1 MINISPLKFESTNQK
16 MILTYPFLVN
26 YNDEIS
32 IRLKNFFEN
41 TNERQR
47 NQLFEK
53 KNFFNPI
60 QVESE
65 MLSKSLW
72 TVFTGLPKV
81 DTKLAKERAAR
92 LQELLHFCSN
102 SDLANAG
109 N

>member
-47 NQLFEK
+47 KQSYEK
-53 KNFFNPI
+53 KKFF
-60 QVESE
+60 
-65 MLSKSLW
+65 
-72 TVFTGLPKV
+72 
-81 DTKLAKERAAR
+81 
-92 LQELLHFCSN
+92 
-102 SDLANAG
+102 
-109 N
+109 

>member
-1 MINISPLKFESTNQK
+1 MVNISPLKLEPTNQK
-16 MILTYPFLVN
+16 MIISFPILVN

-32 IRLKNFFEN
+32 IRLKNSFEN

-47 NQLFEK
+47 KQTFEK
-53 KNFFNPI
+53 QINFNPI
-60 QVESE
+60 EVESE

-92 LQELLHFCSN
+92 LQELLHFCST
-102 SDLANAG
+102 SDLTNAG